1 MKNTG
6 TFIVTSGKRKTAIA
20 KAVTKKGKGQVT
32 INGYPVELHPVAI
45 LREKIREPI
54 LLLGD
59 KANDIDIEVTV
70 SGGGVTGQA
79 DASRTAIAKGIIKYV
94 SDDTLEE
101 KFRQYD
107 RTMLVNDIRR
117 KLPKKPMGRGA
128 RVKRQKSYR

>member
-1 MKNTG
+1 M
-6 TFIVTSGKRKTAIA
+6 
-20 KAVTKKGKGQVT
+20 
-32 INGYPVELHPVAI
+32 AI
-45 LREKIREPI
+45 LCEKIREPI

-59 KANDIDIEVTV
+59 KANEIDIEVTV

-79 DASRTAIAKGIIKYV
+79 DASRTAIAKGIIKFV